1 MTVDIALSQRAGAL
15 VALQRVSVS
24 PTRREFVRAG
34 LALAAVPVNARLALG
49 EEAGADQ
56 VLWYRGE
63 ARRWLEALPIG
74 NGRIG
79 GMVYGG
85 VTRERIALTESTVW
99 SGAPGVSDIN
109 PGGASHLDKMRSLLF
124 QGDYVQ
130 ARKLCEECLLSH
142 PTSFGTNLP
151 LLDLV
156 LELTHRGDPSQYR
169 RTLDLDEGVARVEYR
184 ADGNRFTREVFS
196 SNPDGVLVV
205 NLRSDTPG
213 HVSLKMIF
221 ESIKLPGKIVRFG
234 SDTLIFRGHAFESMH
249 SDGKQGVEVE
259 CCARLLHVGGV
270 ITSGEEHLQINN
282 ADAVTLIV
290 AIATSYG
297 GHVPE
302 MDCAKALQGTTSK
315 SYAELRRNHIA
326 DHQTL
331 FRRVQIDLGSRAGA
345 KRIPTDQRRRS
356 LEAGVSDPGLC
367 ALFFQYGRYLTS
379 AGSRANSPLPLALQG
394 IWNDGLASSMG
405 WTDDFHL
412 DINTEQNYWLAE
424 VGNLTESQLPLFT
437 LIEQMIGSG
446 RRTARS
452 LYGVRGWVSHVVTN
466 PWGYTAPGWGLGWG
480 IFVTSGIWI
489 SLQMWEH
496 FRFTQ
501 DIEFLRE
508 RVYPVLKEAAE
519 FFIAYMVEHP
529 KHGWLVTGP
538 SDSPE
543 NWFRTTS
550 GAECSESM
558 GPTCDRVL
566 VYALFSICLE
576 IQGRLA
582 IDSSFGSELRRA
594 REKLPPFQIGHYGQL
609 QEWLEDFEE
618 AQPNHRHTS
627 HLIALYPE
635 NQISPEKTPELANAA
650 RVTLERRINQPDWE
664 DTEWSR
670 ANLVNY
676 YARLWDGEAA
686 HRHLV
691 GLIGKATEDNLLTY
705 SRGGVAGA
713 TQNIFAVDGN
723 TAGAAGLAEMLLQ
736 SQGDFLHLLPAL
748 PVAWSD
754 GRVSGLCARGGF
766 QVDMRW
772 RSKRLISA
780 TISSKRGGTC
790 NVRYRSTV
798 LSIRVERGGK
808 VCLTEMSFRS
818 KESVGTHE
826 PIVSL

>member
-1 MTVDIALSQRAGAL
+1 MT
-15 VALQRVSVS
+15 
-24 PTRREFVRAG
+24 PTRREFVRGG
-34 LALAAVPVNARLALG
+34 LALAAIPANARLALS
-49 EEAGADQ
+49 EEAVTDQ
-56 VLWYRGE
+56 VLWYRSE
-63 ARRWLEALPIG
+63 AKRWLEALPIG

-85 VTRERIALTESTVW
+85 VTNERIALTESTVW
-99 SGAPGVSDIN
+99 SGAPCVSDIN
-109 PGGASHLDKMRSLLF
+109 PKGATQLDQIRALLF

-130 ARKLCEECLLSH
+130 ARKLCEESILSH

-169 RTLDLDEGVARVEYR
+169 RTLDLDQGVARVEYR
-184 ADGNRFTREVFS
+184 ADGHRFTRETFS

-205 NLRSDTPG
+205 NLRSDVPKQ
-213 HVSLKMIF
+213 VNLKMIF
-221 ESIKLPGKIVRFG
+221 ESIKLPGKVIQSG
-234 SDTLIFRGHAFESMH
+234 SDTLIFRGHAFESKH

-259 CCARLLHVGGV
+259 CRVRLLRVGGV
-270 ITSGEEHLQINN
+270 VKSGEEYLHIDG

-302 MDCAKALQGTTSK
+302 TDCDKTLEGAISK
-315 SYAELRRNHIA
+315 SYADLRRNHIA

-331 FRRVQIDLGSRAGA
+331 FRRVQIDLGSRAEA

-356 LEAGVSDPGLC
+356 LEAGASDPGLC
-367 ALFFQYGRYLTS
+367 ALFFQYGRYLTI

-424 VGNLTESQLPLFT
+424 VGNLTESQLPLFA
-437 LIEQMIGSG
+437 LIEQMQSSG
-446 RRTARS
+446 RRTAQS
-452 LYGVRGWVSHVVTN
+452 LYGVHGWVSHVVTN

-508 RVYPVLKEAAE
+508 RVYPVFKEAAE
-519 FFIAYMVEHP
+519 FFMAYMVEHP

-543 NWFRTTS
+543 NWFRTPA

-576 IQGRLA
+576 IQARLS

-594 REKLPPFQIGHYGQL
+594 REKLSPLQIGRYGQL

-635 NQISPEKTPELANAA
+635 NQISPEKTPALASAA
-650 RVTLERRINQPDWE
+650 RVTLERRINQPNWE

-686 HRHLV
+686 HHHLV
-691 GLIGKATEDNLLTY
+691 GLIAKATEDNLLTY

-713 TQNIFAVDGN
+713 AQNIFAIDGN

-736 SQGDFLHLLPAL
+736 SQDDFLHLLPAL
-748 PVAWSD
+748 PAEWSD

-772 RSKRLISA
+772 RSSRLISA
-780 TISSKRGGTC
+780 AISSKLGGTC
-790 NVRYRSTV
+790 NVRYEKTV
-798 LSIRVERGGK
+798 LPIRVERGRE
-808 VCLTEMSFRS
+808 VRLTELSFRN
-818 KESVGTHE
+818 KENIGTHE
-826 PIVSL
+826 ATVSL

>member
-1 MTVDIALSQRAGAL
+1 MS
-15 VALQRVSVS
+15 S
-24 PTRREFVRAG
+24 TRREFVQGG
-34 LALAAVPVNARLALG
+34 LAFAAVPVNTRLAFG
-49 EEAGADQ
+49 EEAVADQ
-56 VLWYRGE
+56 VLWYSGE

-85 VTRERIALTESTVW
+85 VTKERIALTESTIW
-99 SGAPGVSDIN
+99 SGESGVSDIN
-109 PGGASHLDKMRSLLF
+109 PRGAAHLDQIRALLF

-156 LELTHRGDPSQYR
+156 LELTHRGDPSRYR

-184 ADGNRFTREVFS
+184 ADGNRFTRETFS

-205 NLRSDTPG
+205 NLRSDTSG
-213 HVSLKMIF
+213 QISLKMIF
-221 ESIKLPGKIVRFG
+221 ESIKLPGNVIRLG
-234 SDTLIFRGHAFESMH
+234 PDTLIFRGHAFESMH

-259 CCARLLHVGGV
+259 CRVRLLHVGGV
-270 ITSGEEHLQINN
+270 ITSGEEHIQIDN

-302 MDCAKALQGTTSK
+302 LDCAKALQGATPK
-315 SYAELRRNHIA
+315 SYAELRRNHIV

-331 FRRVQIDLGSRAGA
+331 FRRVQIDLGTRAEA
-345 KRIPTDQRRRS
+345 KSLPTDQRRRS

-367 ALFFQYGRYLTS
+367 ALFFQYGRYLTI

-394 IWNDGLASSMG
+394 IWNDGLASNMG

-437 LIEQMIGSG
+437 LIEQMLKSG

-452 LYGVRGWVSHVVTN
+452 LYGVQGWVSHVVTN
-466 PWGYTAPGWGLGWG
+466 PWDYTAPGWGLGWG

-519 FFIAYMVEHP
+519 FFLAYMVEHP

-543 NWFRTTS
+543 NAFRTPS
-550 GAECSESM
+550 GVDCSESM

-566 VYALFSICLE
+566 VYALFGICLD
-576 IQGRLA
+576 IQARLS
-582 IDSSFGSELRRA
+582 IDSSFGTELRRA
-594 REKLPPFQIGHYGQL
+594 REKLPPIQIGRYGQL

-635 NQISPEKTPELANAA
+635 NQISPEKTPALARAA
-650 RVTLERRINQPDWE
+650 RVTLERRINQPNWE

-713 TQNIFAVDGN
+713 AQNIFAVDGN

-748 PVAWSD
+748 PAAWPD

-766 QVDMRW
+766 QIDMRW
-772 RSKRLISA
+772 RSNRLISA
-780 TISSKRGGTC
+780 AISSKLGGTC
-790 NVRYRSTV
+790 NVRYGRTV
-798 LSIRVERGGK
+798 LTIRVEQGRR
-808 VCLTEMSFRS
+808 VSLTQKSFRN
-818 KESVGTHE
+818 KENLGTRE

>member
-1 MTVDIALSQRAGAL
+1 M
-15 VALQRVSVS
+15 S
-24 PTRREFVRAG
+24 PTRREFVQGG
-34 LALAAVPVNARLALG
+34 LALAAVPINARIAFA
-49 EEAGADQ
+49 EEAGSGQ
-56 VLWYRGE
+56 VLWYSAE

-85 VTRERIALTESTVW
+85 VSKERIALTESTVW
-99 SGAPGVSDIN
+99 SGAPSVSDIN
-109 PGGASHLDKMRSLLF
+109 PAGVNHLEQIRALLF
-124 QGDYVQ
+124 QGDYVR

-156 LELTHRGDPSQYR
+156 LEVTHRSDSSQYR
-169 RTLDLDEGVARVEYR
+169 RTLDLDEAVARVEYR
-184 ADGNRFTREVFS
+184 ADGIRFTRETFS

-205 NLRSDTPG
+205 NLQSDTSG
-213 HVSLKMIF
+213 QVSFKMIF
-221 ESIKLPGKIVRFG
+221 ESIKLPGKVIRSG
-234 SDTLIFRGHAFESMH
+234 TDTLIFRGQAFESMH

-259 CCARLLHVGGV
+259 CRVRLLHVGGV
-270 ITSGEEHLQINN
+270 LTSGEEHLQIEN
-282 ADAVTLIV
+282 ADVVTLIV

-297 GHVPE
+297 GRVPQ
-302 MDCAKALQGTTSK
+302 MDCETALQGATSK
-315 SYAELRRNHIA
+315 NYAELRRSHIA
-326 DHQTL
+326 DHQAL
-331 FRRVQIDLGSRAGA
+331 FRRVQIDLGSRAEA

-356 LEAGVSDPGLC
+356 LEAGANDPGLC
-367 ALFFQYGRYLTS
+367 ALFFQFGRYLTI

-424 VGNLTESQLPLFT
+424 VGSLPESQLPLFI
-437 LIEQMIGSG
+437 LIEQMLSSG
-446 RRTARS
+446 RSTAQN
-452 LYGVRGWVSHVVTN
+452 LYGVHGWVSHVVTN

-501 DIEFLRE
+501 DMEFLRE
-508 RVYPVLKEAAE
+508 RVYPILKEAAE

-543 NWFRTTS
+543 NAFRTPS
-550 GAECSESM
+550 GADCSESM

-576 IQGRLA
+576 IQTRLS
-582 IDSSFGSELRRA
+582 IDSSFGNELRRA
-594 REKLPPFQIGHYGQL
+594 REKLPPFQIGRYGQL

-635 NQISPEKTPELANAA
+635 NQISPEKTPALARAA

-713 TQNIFAVDGN
+713 EQNIFVVDGN

-748 PVAWSD
+748 PVAWPD
-754 GRVSGLCARGGF
+754 GRVTGLCARGGF
-766 QVDMRW
+766 QVDMHW
-772 RSKRLISA
+772 RSNRLISA
-780 TISSKRGGTC
+780 AISSKLGGIC
-790 NVRYRSTV
+790 NVRYGRVV
-798 LSIRVERGGK
+798 LSIRVERGRK
-808 VCLTEMSFRS
+808 VRLTELSFRN
-818 KESVGTHE
+818 KESVETHE
-826 PIVSL
+826 PTVSL